1 MSDNRKQ
8 LLAHQAID
16 DANDSS
22 YHQQQMEQHREM
34 ILAQEQNIRRL
45 KAELVDMTMQRDA
58 WFKMASTYALE
69 QAPEL
74 ETVELTT
81 KNKCEICGDVT
92 DNPICVKCATGLHYA
107 QNPATLQYFCICCET
122 TFTSGFWWSDL
133 SEDVIVCEK
142 CHGLSINES
151 EGETDAT

>member
-1 MSDNRKQ
+1 MNNDNRTQ
-8 LLAHQAID
+8 
-16 DANDSS
+16 
-22 YHQQQMEQHREM
+22 
-34 ILAQEQNIRRL
+34 ILDLWPLYSTYSEHDIENMRRL
-45 KAELVDMTMQRDA
+45 IGLQEEKNQHLEAEIADMTAQRDA